1 MLIKFPLYLQFRILI
16 KLPAINIGVIW
27 TMKAE
32 ARRTIF
38 VGFTIL
44 FLLMSAAVTAADESE
59 FQVESTDLQ
68 IYRDGLVRVTQTL
81 SVNET
86 VPAVTLPLL
95 NSSVDNFI
103 VLDENQTVLDY
114 EVDGNDLTVFTLGTT
129 SVSLQYDTT
138 SLTRKDFDVWTFLVD
153 TPYNITVQLPEEST
167 LVYLSELPTAID
179 TEDNKITLSLF
190 PSQWEISYIFPL
202 TPPPEFQTSDL
213 EVTPHEVEA
222 GEEVTVSVKITNVG
236 GQTGSYTLQLIIN
249 QTIEETETVTLEE
262 GASNT
267 TQFKII
273 KQTPGTYN
281 IEIDG
286 LVDEF
291 TVREK
296 SSNGGTP
303 SNGDTSSNMFRIEYL
318 AAALIAVAAI
328 IFVVFLLFRRRGYN
342 VEKTFKM
349 HPRLNKE
356 EKDVI
361 QFLAENEGKA
371 FESQIRERFPDIPR
385 TSLWRLVKRL
395 EKLEIIRVKKIG
407 LENQVEL
414 KK

>member
-1 MLIKFPLYLQFRILI
+1 
-16 KLPAINIGVIW
+16 
-27 TMKAE
+27 MKAD
-32 ARRTIF
+32 ARRTVY
-38 VGFTIL
+38 VGFTI
-44 FLLMSAAVTAADESE
+44 FILLWSATVTAADESE
-59 FQVESTDLQ
+59 FQVESTNLQ

-81 SVNET
+81 IVNDT

-95 NSSVDNFI
+95 NSSVNNFI

-114 EVDGNDLTVFTLGTT
+114 EADGTNLTVFTLGAT
-129 SVSLQYDTT
+129 SVSLQYDTN
-138 SLTRKDFDVWTFLVD
+138 SLTRKDAEVWTFLLD
-153 TPYNITVQLPEEST
+153 TPYNLTVQLPEEST
-167 LVYLSELPTAID
+167 VVYLSEMPTAID
-179 TEDNKITLSLF
+179 TEGNKITLSLF
-190 PSQWEISYIFPL
+190 PSQWEISYVFPL
-202 TPPPEFQTSDL
+202 TPPADFQISDL
-213 EVTPHEVEA
+213 QVTPSEVEA

-236 GQTGSYTLQLIIN
+236 RQTGSYTLQLLIN
-249 QTIEETETVTLEE
+249 QTTEETKTVTLEE
-262 GASNT
+262 GGSDT
-267 TQFKII
+267 TEFKII

-291 TVREK
+291 TVKEA
-296 SSNGGTP
+296 SSNGTHSDLIP
-303 SNGDTSSNMFRIEYL
+303 IEYL
-318 AAALIAVAAI
+318 VAATAATAAI

-342 VEKTFKM
+342 IEKIFKM

-356 EKDVI
+356 EKSVI
-361 QFLAENEGKA
+361 EFLAENEGKA

>member
-1 MLIKFPLYLQFRILI
+1 M
-16 KLPAINIGVIW
+16 KLDAG
-27 TMKAE
+27 
-32 ARRTIF
+32 RTVF
-38 VGFTIL
+38 VGFAIL
-44 FLLMSAAVTAADESE
+44 FLLLSVTVTAADETE

-81 SVNET
+81 IVNDT
-86 VPAVTLPLL
+86 LPVVTLPLL
-95 NSSVDNFI
+95 SSSVNNFI

-114 EVDGNDLTVFTLGTT
+114 EVDGINLTVFTLGATR
-129 SVSLQYDTT
+129 VSLQYDTD
-138 SLTRKDFDVWTFLVD
+138 SLTKKDFDVWTLIVD
-153 TPYNITVQLPEEST
+153 TPYNLTVQLPEEST
-167 LVYLSELPTAID
+167 VVYLSETPTSID

-190 PSQWEISYIFPL
+190 PSQWEISYIIPL
-202 TPPPEFQTSDL
+202 VPPADFQISDL
-213 EVTPHEVEA
+213 NVTPSEVEA
-222 GEEVTVSVKITNVG
+222 GEEVTVSVRITNVG
-236 GQTGSYTLQLIIN
+236 GQAGSYTLPLIVN
-249 QTIEETETVTLEE
+249 QTTEDTRTVTREK

-267 TQFKII
+267 TEFKVI
-273 KQTPGTYN
+273 KQTPGNYN

-291 TVREK
+291 TVSETC
-296 SSNGGTP
+296 SNGTHSDP
-303 SNGDTSSNMFRIEYL
+303 IPVEYFV
-318 AAALIAVAAI
+318 AATAAVAAI
-328 IFVVFLLFRRRGYN
+328 FFVVFLLFRRRGYN
-342 VEKTFKM
+342 IEKIFKM

-371 FESQIRERFPDIPR
+371 FESQIRERFTDIPR

-395 EKLEIIRVKKIG
+395 EKLEILKVKKIG

>member
-1 MLIKFPLYLQFRILI
+1 MLLSHIILNMI
-16 KLPAINIGVIW
+16 WNMNIDF
-27 TMKAE
+27 
-32 ARRTIF
+32 RRTVF
-38 VGFTIL
+38 VGFAIL
-44 FLLMSAAVTAADESE
+44 FLLLSVTATAADETE

-81 SVNET
+81 IVNDT
-86 VPAVTLPLL
+86 VPALTLPLL
-95 NSSVDNFI
+95 NSSVNNFI
-103 VLDENQTVLDY
+103 VLDENHTVLDY
-114 EVDGNDLTVFTLGTT
+114 EANGINLTVFTLGTT
-129 SVSLQYDTT
+129 SVSLQYDTN
-138 SLTRKDFDVWTFLVD
+138 SLTKKDFDVWSLIVD
-153 TPYNITVQLPEEST
+153 TPYNLTVQLPEEST
-167 LVYLSELPTAID
+167 VVYLSETPTSID

-190 PSQWEISYIFPL
+190 PSQWEISYIIPL
-202 TPPPEFQTSDL
+202 VPPADFQISDL
-213 EVTPHEVEA
+213 NVTPSEVEA

-236 GQTGSYTLQLIIN
+236 GQTGSYTLPLIVN
-249 QTIEETETVTLEE
+249 QTTEETRTVTLEE

-267 TQFKII
+267 TEFKVI

-286 LVDEF
+286 LVNEF
-291 TVREK
+291 TVSET
-296 SSNGGTP
+296 SSNGAP
-303 SNGDTSSNMFRIEYL
+303 SDLIPVEYL
-318 AAALIAVAAI
+318 VAAAAAVAAI
-328 IFVVFLLFRRRGYN
+328 FFVVFLLFRRRGYN
-342 VEKTFKM
+342 IEKIFKM

-395 EKLEIIRVKKIG
+395 EKLEILKVKKIG